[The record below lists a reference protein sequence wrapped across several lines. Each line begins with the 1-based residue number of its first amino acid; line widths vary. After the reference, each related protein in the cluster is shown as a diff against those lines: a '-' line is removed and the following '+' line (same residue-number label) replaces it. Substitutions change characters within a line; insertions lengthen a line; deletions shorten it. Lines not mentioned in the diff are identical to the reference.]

1 MPATIQKI
9 LNPTKYRAVDT
20 STSYQHISDIVITNG
35 TFASDTAWTKGTG
48 WTIGSGV
55 ATFSGSA
62 YGGLLSQTTL
72 TQGKLIK

>member
-9 LNPTKYRAVDT
+9 LKPTKYRAVDT
-20 STSYQHISDIVITNG
+20 SSSYQHVSGNIITNG
-35 TFASDTAWTKGTG
+35 TFGSDTAWTKGTG

-62 YGGLLSQTTL
+62 YGPSIYQST
-72 TQGKLIK
+72 